1 MNAGDTFIDGMYHHL
16 WVVLS
21 DPSVDADNVVIVNF
35 TTHTVDE
42 ESSCIVQRGEHPFV
56 KHKTAVRFSAARV
69 SSVTDLERLRKA
81 NLLTPR
87 EACSASLLKKLR
99 KGASADSHLLPEE
112 SRQVLDDQ
120 GFL

>member
-42 ESSCIVQRGEHPFV
+42 ESSCVVQRGEHAFV
-56 KHKTAVRFSAARV
+56 KHKTAVR
-69 SSVTDLERLRKA
+69 
-81 NLLTPR
+81 
-87 EACSASLLKKLR
+87 
-99 KGASADSHLLPEE
+99 
-112 SRQVLDDQ
+112 
-120 GFL
+120 